1 MNVFKSCIE
10 RQKSIDSIVNAI
22 GNESITKKNL
32 LVKDKIMNPAHY
44 VVMMGE
50 TSSGKS
56 ALINSLFDNKILI
69 ESVKPTTGVVTEV
82 IISNENEEELTAINK
97 DATIETLDKDSF
109 DNLSVNPNKTLHR
122 LRYKGVCKNIKYKG
136 MRIFDTPGYGS
147 LIEYHEEVL
156 KEFIPE
162 SDFIVYV
169 VSYRVG
175 LGDDDAQFLKYI
187 GEIIGND
194 VEVVLAINMCPKDL
208 KDDNKR
214 ILEIKENVN
223 KCIHKNVKTFFIESS
238 SEKKPDTAKL
248 WDYIYKKINDEEKQ
262 NRLLE
267 SLENYQDYILDEC
280 NIKINSKIANIE
292 SQKEEIEE
300 KLNIV
305 GELLDKKFE
314 ILGTIDRGFTKIKV
328 NSIKTIDKSA
338 ITIKEKITSYIHDE
352 SKWSKKEETFAL
364 MQDYYVPNL
373 TNEETDNLVNY
384 IEDDIILLDKTID
397 RLLKESI
404 SVLQEKVKVNTP
416 SYTEVMDGVLKQHIG
431 DEIKQATGE
440 MFRKANKEGEY
451 SIGTSNSEELNS
463 LVDIKSYKHI
473 QYNIKYFL
481 KAIKASSLKAITRYL
496 SVFTES
502 IFYLYD
508 SLTWQKKIK
517 EISLNAIDNWAN
529 DVEISIKKYLEMLR
543 DTNKEEIMALFNQ
556 LSEEFKEDE
565 KLLVNIELEE
575 LVKLKK
581 QIEFLLH
588 KCLYM
593 SMKK

>member
-1 MNVFKSCIE
+1 MNSFKSCIE

-22 GNESITKKNL
+22 GNENIIQKNL

-56 ALINSLFDNKILI
+56 ALINSLFGNKILI

-82 IISNENEEELTAINK
+82 VISDQEELTAINK
-97 DATIETLDKDSF
+97 DATIETLDKNSF

-122 LRYKGVCKNIKYKG
+122 LRYKGVCKNSKYKG

-162 SDFIVYV
+162 SDFIVYI

-194 VEVVLAINMCPKDL
+194 VEVVLAINMCPKNL

-223 KCIHKNVKTFFIESS
+223 KCIHKDVKSFFIESN
-238 SEKKPDTAKL
+238 SEKKPNATKL
-248 WDYIYKKINDEEKQ
+248 WDYIYEKINDEEKQ

-267 SLENYQDYILDEC
+267 NLENYQDYILDEC
-280 NIKINSKIANIE
+280 SIKINSKIANIE
-292 SQKEEIEE
+292 SKKEEIEE

-352 SKWSKKEETFAL
+352 SKWSKREETFAL

-373 TNEETDNLVNY
+373 TNEETDNLINY

-397 RLLKESI
+397 KLLKESI
-404 SVLQEKVKVNTP
+404 SVLQEKVKVNIP

-440 MFRKANKEGEY
+440 MFRKANKVGEY
-451 SIGTSNSEELNS
+451 SIGNNNSEDLNS

-473 QYNIKYFL
+473 QHNLKYFL

-565 KLLVNIELEE
+565 KALVNIELEE
-575 LVKLKK
+575 LFKLKK